1 MTSGFHTVIYPV
13 SDLAA
18 AKAVYS
24 TLLGIEPTTD
34 EPYYVGFTVAGQ
46 DIGLDP
52 NGHRQDVPGPVVYW
66 EVDDIEAGLAQ
77 LLGAGAREQ
86 QPVKNVGGGKLT
98 ATVTDADGNG
108 IGLMQTP

>member
-13 SDLAA
+13 DDLAA
-18 AKAVYS
+18 AKSLYS
-24 TLLGIEPTTD
+24 TLLGTEPSTD
-34 EPYYVGFTVAGQ
+34 APYYVGFTVAGQ

-52 NGHRQDVPGPVVYW
+52 NGHRQGVPGPVVYW
-66 EVDDIEAGLAQ
+66 EVDDIEASLTR
-77 LLGAGAREQ
+77 LLGAGAQEQ
-86 QPVKNVGGGKLT
+86 QPVKDVGGGKLV

>member
-1 MTSGFHTVIYPV
+1 MTSGIQTVIYPV

-18 AKAVYS
+18 AKALFS
-24 TLLGIEPTTD
+24 TLLGIEPATD
-34 EPYYVGFTVAGQ
+34 APYYVGFNLAGQ

-52 NGHRQDVPGPVVYW
+52 NGRRHGVPGPVVYW
-66 EVDDIEAGLAQ
+66 EVDDIEASLAQ
-77 LLGAGAREQ
+77 LLGAGAKEQ
-86 QPVKNVGGGKLT
+86 QPVNDVGGGKLI